1 MTDDEYVFN
10 LESELRIAL
19 RKLKKTQIAI
29 NMMTQN
35 WIALADHYDASTIPP
50 CGLIALRDWRR
61 ADVERIGQERDDMSR
76 ANVELQERLSA
87 MEDDGK

>member
-35 WIALADHYDASTIPP
+35 WLALADHYDASPRKQGEAET
-50 CGLIALRDWRR
+50 LRNCAGELARTVNAVLA
-61 ADVERIGQERDDMSR
+61 ADEPAKE
-76 ANVELQERLSA
+76 
-87 MEDDGK
+87 

>member
-35 WIALADHYDASTIPP
+35 WIALADHYDADPRRLNESVTLKDCAGELARTIHA
-50 CGLIALRDWRR
+50 ALAGDEP
-61 ADVERIGQERDDMSR
+61 AKE
-76 ANVELQERLSA
+76 
-87 MEDDGK
+87 

>member
-35 WIALADHYDASTIPP
+35 WLALADHYDASPRKQGEAET
-50 CGLIALRDWRR
+50 LRHCAGELSRTVNAVL
-61 ADVERIGQERDDMSR
+61 ADPSPADSR
-76 ANVELQERLSA
+76 
-87 MEDDGK
+87 